1 MNKSRLESFSDG
13 VISVSLTLMLYQI
26 QLPAEFTW
34 SGLWKEAHNFFG
46 YVLSFIYV
54 GIYWNN
60 HHHLFLVVRGING
73 RIMWANLNLLFWL
86 TMIPI
91 TTTWAGRS
99 GLLALPTALYAA
111 VLFMCALSYWGLERV
126 IIASE
131 GRDSVLARTLGK
143 DLKGKLS
150 LPVYALAIGVSFYS
164 TMAAFLIFTAM
175 AVLWFL
181 PDSRIEKYLAQRDDG
196 QP

>member
-46 YVLSFIYV
+46 YVLSLT
-54 GIYWNN
+54 
-60 HHHLFLVVRGING
+60 HHHLFQMVRGING
-73 RIMWANLNLLFWL
+73 RVMWANLNLLFWL

-91 TTTWAGRS
+91 TTTWAGKS
-99 GLLALPTALYAA
+99 GLQALPTALYAG
-111 VLFMCALSYWGLERV
+111 VLFMCAVSYWVLERV

-131 GRDSVLARTLGK
+131 GKDSVLAGTLGK
-143 DLKGKLS
+143 DLKGKIS
-150 LPVYALAIGVSFYS
+150 LPVYALAIAVSFYS
-164 TMAAFLIFTAM
+164 TMAAFFIFSAM
-175 AVLWFL
+175 AALWFL
-181 PDSRIEKYLAQRDDG
+181 PDSRIEKYLAQQDG
-196 QP
+196 KQP

>member
-34 SGLWKEAHNFFG
+34 RGLLAEAHNFWG
-46 YVLSFIYV
+46 YVLSFVYV

-60 HHHLFLVVRGING
+60 HHHLFHLVGHING
-73 RIMWANLNLLFWL
+73 KIMWANLNLLFWL

-99 GLLALPTALYAA
+99 GLLAFPTALYAL
-111 VLFMCALSYWGLERV
+111 VLLMCAISFWALQRF
-126 IIASE
+126 IIASQ
-131 GRDSVLARTLGK
+131 GRDSALAAVLGK
-143 DLKGKLS
+143 DLKGKVS
-150 LPVYALAIGVSFYS
+150 ISVYALAVVCSFYS
-164 TMAAFLIFTAM
+164 TPVAFSIFTAM
-175 AVLWFL
+175 AALWFL
-181 PDSRIEKYLAQRDDG
+181 PDARIERYLSDRDG
-196 QP
+196 NKP